1 MDSIIIKCP
10 TCYEYVY
17 IKIKEFNCCIFR
29 HGIYKNNYK
38 QIDPHLNKTEC
49 DRLFN
54 QKLIYGC
61 GKPFKIVTENNKY
74 KAIICDYI

>member
-1 MDSIIIKCP
+1 MDSIIVNCP
-10 TCYEYVY
+10 NCNDMVY
-17 IKIKEFNCCIFR
+17 IKIKEFNCRIFR

-38 QIDPHLNKTEC
+38 QIDPHLNKIEC

-61 GKPFKIVTENNKY
+61 GKPFKIVNIENSY
-74 KAIICDYI
+74 KAIVCDYT

>member
-1 MDSIIIKCP
+1 MDYIIVKCP
-10 TCYEYVY
+10 TCYEYIY
-17 IKIKEFNCCIFR
+17 IKIKEINCCIFR

-61 GKPFKIVTENNKY
+61 GKPFKLVLENNKY
-74 KAIICDYI
+74 KSIICDYI